1 MWYVRR
7 IRGFVNFCHFSSREP
22 VLKNCKK
29 KKKENVE
36 SNKTFNRPKIP
47 WHFEFDVKK
56 FAVVK
61 ASIEM
66 NKV

>member
-1 MWYVRR
+1 MFVEYVALY
-7 IRGFVNFCHFSSREP
+7 IFCHFSRREP
-22 VLKNCKK
+22 SSTKKIVKK
-29 KKKENVE
+29 KKRENVE

-56 FAVVK
+56 FGVVK

-66 NKV
+66 KV